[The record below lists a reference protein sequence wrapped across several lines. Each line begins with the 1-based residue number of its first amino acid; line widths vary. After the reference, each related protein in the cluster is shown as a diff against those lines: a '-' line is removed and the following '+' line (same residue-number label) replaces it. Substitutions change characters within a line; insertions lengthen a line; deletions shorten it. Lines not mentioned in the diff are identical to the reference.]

1 MNYYFLYSVTFLA
14 ESESAG
20 LFMSVAWS
28 AILLAGVSF
37 FLFGI
42 LLGWRIWGA
51 YRGRAKRI
59 EKETAVASHNL
70 EDREASFKNHQEKYG
85 KKNTESEAG
94 ASEEQENQV
103 I

>member
-1 MNYYFLYSVTFLA
+1 MNSYLFHSVILLA
-14 ESESAG
+14 TSESAG

-28 AILLAGVSF
+28 AILLAGLSF

-59 EKETAVASHNL
+59 EKETAVASHDL
-70 EDREASFKNHQEKYG
+70 EGREASFKNHQKRYG
-85 KKNTESEAG
+85 KTNTGSEAEP
-94 ASEEQENQV
+94 S
-103 I
+103 